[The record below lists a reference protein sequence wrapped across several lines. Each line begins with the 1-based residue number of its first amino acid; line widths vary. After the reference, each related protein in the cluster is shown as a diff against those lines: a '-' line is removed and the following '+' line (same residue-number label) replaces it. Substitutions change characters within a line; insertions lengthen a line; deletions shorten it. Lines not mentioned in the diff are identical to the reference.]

1 MKANSKFDYIIVG
14 GGLSGLHLSYC
25 FLNDKYFKDY
35 SILII
40 DKGNPKKQDNY
51 FSFWESGA
59 GNWDTILKNKWDKGD
74 FFSSKGKVE
83 MDFSDYN
90 YKTLSSY
97 KFKEHVKKKIKKNKQ
112 FKFIN
117 DTVLTMRK
125 EKNNIVVI
133 GNKRNYYAKHIFDS
147 RLNNKTIKKIKNYT
161 FLKQHFVG
169 WVVKT
174 NKKKFNKKS
183 FVFMDYRIR
192 DENSTAF
199 TYVLPFKK
207 DVALIEHTYFSKDEC
222 DKELYEANIKNYLK
236 EYYNTTDFKILKSE
250 AGVIPMT
257 TYPFHKD
264 STKNITKIGIAGGW
278 VKPSTGYSF
287 TNCEKF
293 SFKILEN
300 IKNGKDFRIVPKK
313 RYFFLDNILLGV
325 LSKYN
330 YRGETIFYR
339 MIKRNSTKKIL
350 RFLNEE
356 SNLLDIIK
364 IIISMRSIYFVKVFI
379 KSLYKRTL

>member
-40 DKGNPKKQDNY
+40 DKEKHKKQDNY
-51 FSFWESGA
+51 FSFWESGP
-59 GNWDTILKNKWDKGD
+59 GNWDTILKNKWNKGH

-90 YKTLSSY
+90 YKTLSSL
-97 KFKEHVKKKIKKNKQ
+97 KFKEHVKNKIKKNKK

-117 DTVLTMRK
+117 DTILKIR
-125 EKNNIVVI
+125 EENNDLVVV

-147 RLNNKTIKKIKNYT
+147 RLSSSTIKKLKNHT
-161 FLKQHFVG
+161 SLKQHFVG

-192 DENSTAF
+192 DKNSTAF

-207 DVALIEHTYFSKDEC
+207 DEALIEHTYFSKDEC
-222 DKELYEANIKNYLK
+222 NKELYENYIKNYLK
-236 EYYNTTDFKILKSE
+236 NITMSQILK
-250 AGVIPMT
+250 
-257 TYPFHKD
+257 Y
-264 STKNITKIGIAGGW
+264 
-278 VKPSTGYSF
+278 
-287 TNCEKF
+287 
-293 SFKILEN
+293 
-300 IKNGKDFRIVPKK
+300 
-313 RYFFLDNILLGV
+313 
-325 LSKYN
+325 
-330 YRGETIFYR
+330 
-339 MIKRNSTKKIL
+339 
-350 RFLNEE
+350 
-356 SNLLDIIK
+356 
-364 IIISMRSIYFVKVFI
+364 
-379 KSLYKRTL
+379 